1 MPSGRSA
8 CCPGSDVALTGKQR
22 RALRAMGHHLEPVVQ
37 VGHAGITPG
46 VVAALEQALWDHE
59 LVKVKVGSDATG
71 ERKAVA
77 AKLAFPDR
85 RVLAAVGDGA
95 FLMNSQE
102 LETAV
107 RERLPMTVLV
117 WQDDA
122 YGLIKW
128 KMQLDLGT
136 DMETDFTNPDLVA
149 YAESFGARGYAV
161 RSAREL
167 LPTLREALESDTVSV
182 IACPVDYS
190 ENLRLTS
197 MLGELTGP
205 F

>member
-1 MPSGRSA
+1 MGRGDIVLADTGAVKMWMARLYPTYEPNTCLFSNGLSTMGFA
-8 CCPGSDVALTGKQR
+8 LPGA
-22 RALRAMGHHLEPVVQ
+22 
-37 VGHAGITPG
+37 I
-46 VVAALEQALWDHE
+46 
-59 LVKVKVGSDATG
+59 
-71 ERKAVA
+71 A
-77 AKLAFPDR
+77 AKLAFPER
-85 RVLAAVGDGA
+85 RVLAAGGDGA

-107 RERLPMTVLV
+107 RERLPLTVLV

-128 KMQLDLGT
+128 KMQLDLGR
-136 DMETDFTNPDLVA
+136 DMSTDFANPDLVA

-161 RSAREL
+161 RSAAGL
-167 LPTLREALESDTVSV
+167 LPTLREALDSETVSV

-197 MLGELTGP
+197 MLGELSGP

>member
-1 MPSGRSA
+1 MWMARLYPTYEPNTCLISNGLSTMGFA
-8 CCPGSDVALTGKQR
+8 LPGA
-22 RALRAMGHHLEPVVQ
+22 
-37 VGHAGITPG
+37 IG
-46 VVAALEQALWDHE
+46 V
-59 LVKVKVGSDATG
+59 KM
-71 ERKAVA
+71 
-77 AKLAFPDR
+77 AFPEH

-107 RERLPMTVLV
+107 REHIPVTVLV

-128 KMQLDLGT
+128 KMDLELGR
-136 DMETDFTNPDLVA
+136 DVSTDFSNPDLVA
-149 YAESFGARGYAV
+149 YARSFGARGYSI
-161 RSAREL
+161 RSAPEL
-167 LPTLREALESDTVSV
+167 LPTLQEALDSEEVSV
-182 IACPVDYS
+182 IACPIDYS
-190 ENLRLTS
+190 ENLRLTA

>member
-1 MPSGRSA
+1 
-8 CCPGSDVALTGKQR
+8 
-22 RALRAMGHHLEPVVQ
+22 
-37 VGHAGITPG
+37 
-46 VVAALEQALWDHE
+46 
-59 LVKVKVGSDATG
+59 
-71 ERKAVA
+71 
-77 AKLAFPDR
+77 
-85 RVLAAVGDGA
+85 
-95 FLMNSQE
+95 
-102 LETAV
+102 
-107 RERLPMTVLV
+107 MTVLV

-136 DMETDFTNPDLVA
+136 DMSTDFANPDLVA

-161 RSAREL
+161 RSADAL
-167 LPTLREALESDTVSV
+167 LPTLREALDSDTVSV

>member
-1 MPSGRSA
+1 MKPQRIVADTRAALGRGDIVLA
-8 CCPGSDVALTGKQR
+8 DTGAVKMWMARLYPTYEPNTCLTSNG
-22 RALRAMGHHLEPVVQ
+22 LSAMGFAL
-37 VGHAGITPG
+37 PG
-46 VVAALEQALWDHE
+46 AI
-59 LVKVKVGSDATG
+59 
-71 ERKAVA
+71 A

-95 FLMNSQE
+95 LLMNAQE

-107 RERLPMTVLV
+107 RERLPITVLV

-128 KMQLDLGT
+128 KMQLDLGR
-136 DMETDFTNPDLVA
+136 DVSTDFSNPDFVA
-149 YAESFGARGYAV
+149 FAESFGARGHEI
-161 RSAREL
+161 RSAEEL
-167 LPTLREALESDTVSV
+167 LPTLEEALASDRVSV
-182 IACPVDYS
+182 IACPVDYT
-190 ENLRLTS
+190 ENLRLSS